1 MSVPRVLITPEIVIL
16 EVQMRTVSI
25 WLAMRNDFENSP
37 KNSEF
42 LTIFLKS
49 QKHLVP
55 CGLQDD
61 ACETDSITDWMV
73 NGKQQYTIVRKC
85 HSKSRDTP
93 EIGTTEVIT
102 GIRFVVN

>member
-1 MSVPRVLITPEIVIL
+1 MIL
-16 EVQMRTVSI
+16 
-25 WLAMRNDFENSP
+25 
-37 KNSEF
+37 
-42 LTIFLKS
+42 LKS
-49 QKHLVP
+49 QQHLVP

-93 EIGTTEVIT
+93 EIGTTECRQGQTPVIQFKDCFNICE
-102 GIRFVVN
+102 GEGSVLEILDVSRFSESP

>member
-1 MSVPRVLITPEIVIL
+1 MKIVKIIGIQPYFYHLWVIL
-16 EVQMRTVSI
+16 
-25 WLAMRNDFENSP
+25 
-37 KNSEF
+37 
-42 LTIFLKS
+42 LKS
-49 QKHLVP
+49 QQHLVP

-93 EIGTTEVIT
+93 EIGTTEVLFEIDEQLT
-102 GIRFVVN
+102 LSLKGIF